1 MRRILVTGR
10 GGQLATGLATALPA
24 QGFEAILVGQPDFE
38 FDQPATIAA
47 AFAAARPD
55 AVVNCAAWTAVDAA
69 EDAEAAAFT
78 ANAIGPALVARHCA
92 ALGIPLIQI
101 STDYVF
107 DGRKGAPYVET
118 DTPNPLSAYGRT
130 KLAGEWAALATNP
143 QTTVLRT
150 AWVFSA
156 VGTNFLR
163 TMLRVGAQ
171 RDELRVVA
179 DQHGSPTAAPDLAD
193 AIASVLAR
201 IRDTGW
207 QRRPTAASSTPSRRA
222 PPPGTA
228 SRRRSSRPP
237 NPTADHSPPSSPSP
251 PPTTQHA
258 PHDPPTHASIP
269 HTSHTPSAWPC
280 HTGHTGCSAWSGS
293 TSRRDLIAATPGR
306 VEIHAD
312 REF

>member
-10 GGQLATGLATALPA
+10 GGQLATGLAEALPA

-69 EDAEAAAFT
+69 EDNEAAAFT
-78 ANAIGPALVARHCA
+78 ANAIGPALVAQHCA
-92 ALGIPLIQI
+92 ALDIPLIQV

-118 DTPNPLSAYGRT
+118 DPPNPLGAYGRT

-143 QTTVLRT
+143 MTTVLRT
-150 AWVFSA
+150 AWVFSG
-156 VGTNFLR
+156 VGNNFLR
-163 TMLRVGAQ
+163 TMLRVGSE
-171 RDELRVVA
+171 RPVLRVVA

-201 IRDTGW
+201 LRDTGW
-207 QRRPTAASSTPSRRA
+207 QPDYR
-222 PPPGTA
+222 GVF
-228 SRRRSSRPP
+228 
-237 NPTADHSPPSSPSP
+237 
-251 PPTTQHA
+251 HA
-258 PHDPPTHASIP
+258 VA
-269 HTSHTPSAWPC
+269 
-280 HTGHTGCSAWSGS
+280 TGHTTWHGFAQAIF
-293 TSRRDLIAATPGR
+293 TAAKPHGGPHPNVQPITT
-306 VEIHAD
+306 AD
-312 REF
+312 YPTRATRPADARLDTARLNITFGITLPTWEQGLERIVRGGVAS